1 MSNVRANALLLS
13 QSLVAAALLMPAL
26 ALAAPAGGGP
36 GLMWESS
43 FETIL
48 ESIQAIG
55 ATFLMIGIVIT
66 GAKLA
71 TSEGGGIGGKA
82 VGLVLGG
89 GLVLGAATF
98 VDVVFAGASGL
109 PL

>member
-1 MSNVRANALLLS
+1 MSINRSRLIVFAHV
-13 QSLVAAALLMPAL
+13 LVATFLMPAL
-26 ALAAPAGGGP
+26 ALAEGGGP

-48 ESIQAIG
+48 ESVKAIG
-55 ATFLMIGIVIT
+55 YTLLIVGIIIT
-66 GAKLA
+66 GVKLA

-89 GLVLGAATF
+89 GLVLGASEF
-98 VDVVFAGASGL
+98 VSTVFEGSSGL
-109 PL
+109 LL

>member
-1 MSNVRANALLLS
+1 MSINRSRLIAFV
-13 QSLVAAALLMPAL
+13 QVLVATSLMPTL
-26 ALAAPAGGGP
+26 ALAETGGA

-48 ESIQAIG
+48 SSVQAIG
-55 ATFLMIGIVIT
+55 YTLLIIGIVIT
-66 GAKLA
+66 GVKLA

-89 GLVLGAATF
+89 CLVLGATKF
-98 VDVVFAGASGL
+98 VETVFEGASGL
-109 PL
+109 LL

>member
-1 MSNVRANALLLS
+1 
-13 QSLVAAALLMPAL
+13 MPAL
-26 ALAAPAGGGP
+26 ALASTGGGP

-48 ESIQAIG
+48 ESVQAIG
-55 ATFLMIGIVIT
+55 ATLLVVGIIIT
-66 GAKLA
+66 GVKLA

-82 VGLVLGG
+82 VGLILGG
-89 GLVLGAATF
+89 GLVLGASSF
-98 VDVVFAGASGL
+98 VDTVFAGASGL